1 MAPSRGGTA
10 LKTLLLAAAAT
21 LVLASACSKGTPRPD
36 QAMHDACWVWSTAY
50 LGTVQSLARDLRAD
64 DAAAAAFLIGG
75 NDWPPT
81 AGQRVVIANAGYHAC
96 MEGLAASFD
105 GDAGYHVACERQA
118 RTGGLQQAAVI
129 LDTQARRA
137 GVAEGTSPGAMP
149 TARLAA
155 ASYARGYAVC
165 MADHAP

>member
-1 MAPSRGGTA
+1 MTPSRGGTG

-21 LVLASACSKGTPRPD
+21 LVLASACSTGTPRPD
-36 QAMHDACWVWSTAY
+36 QALHDACWVWSTAY

-75 NDWPPT
+75 TDWPPT

-96 MEGLAASFD
+96 MEGLAGSFD
-105 GDAGYHVACERQA
+105 SDSGYHVVCERQA
-118 RTGGLQQAAVI
+118 REGALQQAAVI

-137 GVAEGTSPGAMP
+137 ALAGGAPPGPMP

-155 ASYARGYAVC
+155 APYARGYALC
-165 MADHAP
+165 MAEHAP